1 MKIERIITKNDEELA
16 ILIKRGIE
24 LISITIDSSGN
35 IEVNGFGDDMI
46 LLEEIANLQ
55 LKNQQME
62 NNLID
67 TIMRI
72 EDIDE
77 KTFMKDEEE

>member
-55 LKNQQME
+55 LKTQQIE
-62 NNLID
+62 NNFIAS
-67 TIMRI
+67 IMNMQK
-72 EDIDE
+72 EDGE
-77 KTFMKDEEE
+77 TFMKDEEE